1 MASPPGAPRRPLPG
15 VKGSENA
22 MERPDVEHVARFL
35 SDAQNAEK
43 ASPLDLMVAAV
54 ESYLEGGEPYAA

>member
-1 MASPPGAPRRPLPG
+1 
-15 VKGSENA
+15 